1 MTTMHSND
9 RRGGIAAATTRDRP
23 PAARKAGFAAFGAL
37 LGAIASASCCVV
49 PLALFSLGVGGAW
62 IGNLVA
68 LAPYQPYFVAAT
80 LVFLG
85 AGLVMVYRRPKAA
98 VGADGTFCARPVAGR
113 ITKTA
118 LWLSTVLVA
127 AAAAFPYVAPLL
139 LDA

>member
-1 MTTMHSND
+1 MTMHSND
-9 RRGGIAAATTRDRP
+9 GRAGIADGATRDRP
-23 PAARKAGFAAFGAL
+23 PAARKAGLAVFGAV
-37 LGAIASASCCVV
+37 LGALASSSCCVV
-49 PLALFSLGVGGAW
+49 PLALFSIGVGGAW
-62 IGNLVA
+62 IGNLAA
-68 LAPYQPYFVAAT
+68 LAPYQPYFVAPT

-85 AGLVMVYRRPKAA
+85 AGFVMVYRRPKAA
-98 VGADGTFCARPVAGR
+98 AGADGAFCARPVAGR

>member
-1 MTTMHSND
+1 M
-9 RRGGIAAATTRDRP
+9 
-23 PAARKAGFAAFGAL
+23 
-37 LGAIASASCCVV
+37 

-62 IGNLVA
+62 IGNLAA

-80 LVFLG
+80 LLFLG
-85 AGLVMVYRRPKAA
+85 TGFVMVYRKPKAT
-98 VGADGTFCARPVAGR
+98 VGDGGALCARPVAGR

>member
-1 MTTMHSND
+1 MATMHSND
-9 RRGGIAAATTRDRP
+9 GHTGIADGATRDHP
-23 PAARKAGFAAFGAL
+23 PTARKAGFAAFGAV
-37 LGAIASASCCVV
+37 LGALASSSCCVV

-62 IGNLVA
+62 IGNLAA
-68 LAPYQPYFVAAT
+68 LAPYQPYFLVAT

-85 AGLVMVYRRPKAA
+85 TGFVMVYRRPQTAA
-98 VGADGTFCARPVAGR
+98 GADGAFCARPVAGR

-127 AAAAFPYVAPLL
+127 IAVAFPYVAPLL